1 MSIWVYCIYHEQN
14 IDLIE
19 VKILVCIGVTKELNG
34 RRGLRTTRITWLG
47 FFFFFLREQQN
58 LATRW
63 EATSARALSVSSL
76 TASVERWCSTWTCFE
91 PTKAATPKSSVRLK
105 ERGLKMLPWLTSWW
119 PQTQSGENVSH
130 SAANVNAVANDA
142 NVSVAVNESYNG
154 EEFTPDSI

>member
-1 MSIWVYCIYHEQN
+1 MGGDVGKSSI
-14 IDLIE
+14 
-19 VKILVCIGVTKELNG
+19 
-34 RRGLRTTRITWLG
+34 G
-47 FFFFFLREQQN
+47 FFSDRQ
-58 LATRW
+58 
-63 EATSARALSVSSL
+63 
-76 TASVERWCSTWTCFE
+76 ERWCSTWTCFE

-142 NVSVAVNESYNG
+142 NVSVAVNVSYNG